1 MSVDPLAGAAAG
13 NADLAALVDAE
24 LAQLA
29 ADAQA
34 LRALLVEDAVVTAR
48 VLPSNGLTDLLEIAG
63 RRVAASL
70 PPNVRPGDVLQVRV
84 TGFDGE
90 RILLQIVGT
99 GADAAVESGPPNLP
113 VAPPPG
119 AFVPSTI
126 QPAPGTPAPYAPTP
140 GTPYPTPA
148 SSPYPAPGQ
157 TPYPAPSNTPA
168 GSSGAVPTR
177 GGAPSGATPAAP
189 NASAQFAGAVLR
201 ANVTSTSGTG
211 GDASA
216 AVAAAREALAAATER
231 LIPSPGSAG
240 TANTT
245 ANPVTEAPATGATA
259 TNANAEATPN
269 GAGSAAAAAHSPDAV
284 TTQRPGASAGPP
296 TSIEARL
303 AAARASIANATAN
316 STRGTFAPNAPSA
329 SRSAAPPPPQSSF
342 VAPPQIEPKTAV
354 GLDAAVR
361 RTAQPEFITSRS
373 AWPSAP
379 PTQPASS
386 EPAQTVSRTS
396 GLAAY
401 AEPVALLRALRLPVT
416 PSNVSAATLALQ
428 RPDKLPSALA
438 ALERAL
444 PRASDDPHIATL
456 RTLLPFVGRIDPAS
470 PRLAAQIAAY
480 VDHVV

>member
-1 MSVDPLAGAAAG
+1 MSVDPLAGAVAG

-140 GTPYPTPA
+140 GSPYPTPG
-148 SSPYPAPGQ
+148 SSPYPAPGA
-157 TPYPAPSNTPA
+157 TPYPAPSSAASAST
-168 GSSGAVPTR
+168 GA
-177 GGAPSGATPAAP
+177 APQGTTASAPAA
-189 NASAQFAGAVLR
+189 SSTSEQFAGAVLR

-211 GDASA
+211 VNASA

-231 LIPSPGSAG
+231 LIPSPGTGS
-240 TANTT
+240 TADIP
-245 ANPVTEAPATGATA
+245 ANPVTETPATGATA
-259 TNANAEATPN
+259 
-269 GAGSAAAAAHSPDAV
+269 
-284 TTQRPGASAGPP
+284 
-296 TSIEARL
+296 
-303 AAARASIANATAN
+303 
-316 STRGTFAPNAPSA
+316 
-329 SRSAAPPPPQSSF
+329 
-342 VAPPQIEPKTAV
+342 
-354 GLDAAVR
+354 
-361 RTAQPEFITSRS
+361 
-373 AWPSAP
+373 
-379 PTQPASS
+379 
-386 EPAQTVSRTS
+386 
-396 GLAAY
+396 
-401 AEPVALLRALRLPVT
+401 
-416 PSNVSAATLALQ
+416 
-428 RPDKLPSALA
+428 
-438 ALERAL
+438 
-444 PRASDDPHIATL
+444 
-456 RTLLPFVGRIDPAS
+456 
-470 PRLAAQIAAY
+470 
-480 VDHVV
+480 